1 MGEYVNVGKIYDC
14 SMDAKQMFCYE
25 VRDENGKIYEFGN
38 DESSFEKSE
47 DSHEEK
53 ERLVTGDVVIDMNES
68 HTTYGKVCI
77 VTHYEISNTIHI
89 TDGGTTVIIREEK
102 QDKVLKLNESEAKIL
117 RSTMKFN
124 H

>member
-1 MGEYVNVGKIYDC
+1 
-14 SMDAKQMFCYE
+14 MFCYE

-53 ERLVTGDVVIDMNES
+53 ERLVTGDVVIDMNEY